1 MHCFLL
7 YHQVAPY
14 PPKKGDKLGD
24 KIMAALNKLTD
35 TKIKNAPKG
44 KHSDGGG
51 LILRVKSSKQW
62 IFRFTIHS
70 KRSEMGLG
78 SYPSISLA
86 KARTL
91 ATKYRKMV
99 SDGISP
105 INQRDKEK
113 LEASQSRPTL
123 DAMTVEAF
131 EAHKRTLVD
140 DGKAGKWLSP
150 LRLHI
155 LPKLG
160 ALPIED
166 INQRDIQRALKP
178 IWLKIPETSRKAL
191 ARLNIVIKYSAAS
204 GLDVDM
210 QATMKAKALLGA
222 QGDVQ
227 KHIASVPWQEIPKFY
242 KSLSGGSMTELA
254 LQLTILTALRSGAI
268 RNLRYEYIEEDLLTV
283 PAHLMKG
290 NRGKK
295 TEFRV
300 PLPIE
305 ALEVIEQLK
314 PFERDGYIFPSVR
327 KGVIS
332 DATMARHMERKGM
345 QERPHGF
352 RSSFRMWCAEATD
365 TPREIAETALSHVTG
380 SKVERA
386 YNRSDYLERRK
397 VLMQRWASYCSNTES
412 KVVQLHSAK

>member
-1 MHCFLL
+1 
-7 YHQVAPY
+7 
-14 PPKKGDKLGD
+14 
-24 KIMAALNKLTD
+24 MAALNKLTD
-35 TKIKNAPKG
+35 IKIKNAPKG

-51 LILRVKSSKQW
+51 LILRVTSSKQW

-78 SYPSISLA
+78 SYPRISLA
-86 KARTL
+86 KARAL
-91 ATKYRKMV
+91 ATQYRKMV

-105 INQRDKEK
+105 ITQRDKDR
-113 LEASQSRPTL
+113 LEASQARPTL
-123 DAMTVEAF
+123 EVITADAF
-131 EAHKRTLVD
+131 EAHKRTLVN

-150 LRLHI
+150 LKLHV

-160 ALPIED
+160 KMPVDEID
-166 INQRDIQRALKP
+166 QRDIEKALKP
-178 IWLKIPETSRKAL
+178 IWLKIPETARKAL
-191 ARLNIVIKYSAAS
+191 ARLNIVIKYAAAA

-222 QGDVQ
+222 QGDKQ
-227 KHIASVPWQEIPKFY
+227 THIPSIRWQEVPTFY

-268 RNLRYEYIEEDLLTV
+268 RHLRYEYIEDNILTV

-295 TEFRV
+295 VEFRV
-300 PLPIE
+300 PLSKE
-305 ALEVIEQLK
+305 ALEVIELLRPYEK
-314 PFERDGYIFPSVR
+314 NGYLFANKN
-327 KGVIS
+327 KGIMS
-332 DATMARHMERKGM
+332 DATMARYM
-345 QERPHGF
+345 QRRGLVERPHGF
-352 RSSFRMWCAEATD
+352 RSSFRMWCAEATNF
-365 TPREIAETALSHVTG
+365 PREVAETALSHVAG

-397 VLMQRWASYCSNTES
+397 VLMQRWADYCLNTES
-412 KVVQLHSAK
+412 KVISLHSKQT

>member
-1 MHCFLL
+1 
-7 YHQVAPY
+7 
-14 PPKKGDKLGD
+14 
-24 KIMAALNKLTD
+24 MAALNKLTD

-51 LILRVKSSKQW
+51 LVLRVTASKQW
-62 IFRFTIHS
+62 LFRFTIHS

-78 SYPSISLA
+78 AYPNVSL
-86 KARTL
+86 KQARNL
-91 ATKYRKMV
+91 ATTYRKMV
-99 SDGISP
+99 AEGINP
-105 INQRDKEK
+105 ITQRDKAI
-113 LEASQSRPTL
+113 LEASQARPTL

-131 EAHKRTLVD
+131 EAHKRTLVG

-160 ALPIED
+160 AMPIED

-191 ARLNIVIKYSAAS
+191 ARLNIVIKYADAS

-222 QGDVQ
+222 QGDEQ
-227 KHIASVPWQEIPKFY
+227 KHISSIPWQEIPTFY

-268 RNLRYEYIEEDLLTV
+268 RNLKYEYIEEDLLTV

-300 PLPIE
+300 PLSKE
-305 ALEVIEQLK
+305 ALEVIEQIK
-314 PFERDGYIFPSVR
+314 PFERDGYLFPNKN
-327 KGVIS
+327 KGIMS
-332 DATMARHMERKGM
+332 DATMSRHMQRRGM

-397 VLMQRWASYCSNTES
+397 VLMQRWADYCSNTNS
-412 KVVQLHSAK
+412 KVIQLHG

>member
-1 MHCFLL
+1 
-7 YHQVAPY
+7 
-14 PPKKGDKLGD
+14 
-24 KIMAALNKLTD
+24 MAALNKLTNV
-35 TKIKNAPKG
+35 KIKNAAKG

-51 LILRVKSSKQW
+51 LILRVTASKQW
-62 IFRFTIHS
+62 IFKFTIHK
-70 KRSEMGLG
+70 KRTEMGLG
-78 SYPSISLA
+78 AYPNVSL
-86 KARTL
+86 KQARNL
-91 ATKYRKMV
+91 ATTYRKIV
-99 SDGISP
+99 AEGINP
-105 INQRDKEK
+105 ILQRDKER
-113 LEASQSRPTL
+113 LEASQARPTL
-123 DAMTVEAF
+123 EAMTAEAF
-131 EAHKRTLVD
+131 EAHKRTLVG

-155 LPKLG
+155 LPALG
-160 ALPIED
+160 AMRIED
-166 INQRDIQRALKP
+166 INQRHIQKTLKP

-191 ARLNIVIKYSAAS
+191 ARLNIVMKYAAAA

-227 KHIASVPWQEIPKFY
+227 THISSIPWQEIPTFY
-242 KSLSGGSMTELA
+242 KSLGGSMTELA
-254 LQLTILTALRSGAI
+254 LKLTILTALRSGAI
-268 RNLRYEYIEEDLLTV
+268 RHLRYEYIENDILTV
-283 PAHLMKG
+283 PAELMKG

-295 TEFRV
+295 IEFRL
-300 PLPIE
+300 PLSKE
-305 ALEVIEQLK
+305 ALEVIDQLK
-314 PFERDGYIFPSVR
+314 PFERDGDGYLFPSVR
-327 KGVIS
+327 KGVMS

-345 QERPHGF
+345 SQRPHGF

-397 VLMQRWASYCSNTES
+397 VLMQRWASYCSNTQS

>member
-1 MHCFLL
+1 
-7 YHQVAPY
+7 
-14 PPKKGDKLGD
+14 
-24 KIMAALNKLTD
+24 MAALNKLTD

-51 LILRVKSSKQW
+51 LVLRVTASKQW
-62 IFRFTIHS
+62 LFRFTIHS

-78 SYPSISLA
+78 AYPNVSL
-86 KARTL
+86 KQARNL
-91 ATKYRKMV
+91 ATTYRKMV
-99 SDGISP
+99 AEGTNP
-105 INQRDKEK
+105 ITQRDKAI
-113 LEASQSRPTL
+113 LEASQARPTL

-131 EAHKRTLVD
+131 EAHKRTLVG

-160 ALPIED
+160 AMPIED

-191 ARLNIVIKYSAAS
+191 ARLNIVIKYAAAS

-222 QGDVQ
+222 QGDEQ
-227 KHIASVPWQEIPKFY
+227 KHISSIPWQEIPTFY

-268 RNLRYEYIEEDLLTV
+268 RNLKYEYIEEDLLTV

-300 PLPIE
+300 PLSKE
-305 ALEVIEQLK
+305 ALEVIEQIK
-314 PFERDGYIFPSVR
+314 PFERDGYLFPNKN
-327 KGVIS
+327 KGIMS
-332 DATMARHMERKGM
+332 DATMARHMQRRGM

-397 VLMQRWASYCSNTES
+397 VLMERWANYCSNTER